1 MSIDPFSGR
10 NPSYCFVDLAS
21 TENASA
27 VIQKLKSKT
36 IRGRPLKVNY
46 DSGKRDGTRRRHIET
61 RTQKGGWQAFDFK
74 PPQPSDTEPLVFDR
88 YARNDA
94 RDHWTKPI
102 EEGRRL
108 FVGGL
113 SAISSQTFVNAEM
126 QDLFEGFDMKAVSK
140 PVVPAHLD
148 KPSTGQCFC
157 FVDFA
162 TAEEAKAAMAHANGA
177 PTPYSG
183 RYRVKFAR
191 DQETRKVCREQ
202 AEIIGKKTNPA
213 NLKRKLEGNWRSNA

>member
-21 TENASA
+21 TEDSEA
-27 VIQKLKSKT
+27 VIKKLQTKT
-36 IRGRPLKVNY
+36 IRGRPMKINY
-46 DSGKRDGTRRRHIET
+46 DSGKRGGPRRRHLET
-61 RTQKGGWQAFDFK
+61 RMKNSSGKQAFDFK
-74 PPQPSDTEPLVFDR
+74 PSAEKPLVFDR
-88 YARNDA
+88 YERNDA
-94 RDHWTKPI
+94 RDHWTKPV

-108 FVGGL
+108 WVGGL
-113 SAISSQTFVNAEM
+113 SAISSQDFVYAEM

-162 TAEEAKAAMAHANGA
+162 TAEETKAAMAHANGA

-213 NLKRKLEGNWRSNA
+213 DLKRKLEGNWRSNA